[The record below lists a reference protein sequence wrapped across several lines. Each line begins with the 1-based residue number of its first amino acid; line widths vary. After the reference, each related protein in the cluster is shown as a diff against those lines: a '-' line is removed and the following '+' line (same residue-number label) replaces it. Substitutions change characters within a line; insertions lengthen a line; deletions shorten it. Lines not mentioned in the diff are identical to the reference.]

1 MFGRRVVAFV
11 FVGLPLAAQHGS
23 TTAINPYTA
32 PEDALAGAKLFRA
45 QCAGCHGPEG
55 AGTGA
60 GPSLTSGRFRRG
72 GSDEALFQS
81 ISKGVPGTSMPA
93 FAFTGLQIWQLV
105 THVRTMNIA
114 RGTTRA
120 KGDAKSGSIL
130 FQEKCSGCH
139 VVAGQG
145 GFQGP
150 DLTFVGS
157 RRTYDELQTSLSEPD
172 SEVAPDYWSVIIKT
186 NSGQL
191 HRGVRL
197 NEDTHSIQIR
207 DENGRLISV
216 LKREVEGQELIRRS
230 SMPVFAGKLSDSQLA
245 DVLAYLTTL
254 KEER

>member
-1 MFGRRVVAFV
+1 MFVRRMVTFV
-11 FVGLPLAAQHGS
+11 FFGLPLAAQHGS
-23 TTAINPYTA
+23 TTAINPNTK
-32 PEDALAGAKLFRA
+32 PEDALAGAKLFGA

-114 RGTTRA
+114 RGA
-120 KGDAKSGSIL
+120 AHGKGDAKSGSMV

-157 RRTYDELQTSLSEPD
+157 RRTFNELQKALSEPD
-172 SEVAPDYWSVIIKT
+172 SEVASDYWTLTIKT
-186 NSGQL
+186 NSGKQY
-191 HRGVRL
+191 RGVRL

-216 LKREVEGQELIRRS
+216 LKREVDAQELIRRS
-230 SMPVFAGKLSDSQLA
+230 SMPVFAGKLSDAQLS
-245 DVLAYLTTL
+245 DVIAYLTTL